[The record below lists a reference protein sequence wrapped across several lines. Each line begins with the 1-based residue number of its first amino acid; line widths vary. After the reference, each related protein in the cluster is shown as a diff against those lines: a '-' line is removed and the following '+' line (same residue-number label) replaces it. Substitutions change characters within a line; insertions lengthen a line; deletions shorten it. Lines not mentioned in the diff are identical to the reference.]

1 MPEYERICACVEDIR
16 KLTSFQPEIALV
28 LGSGLGDVADSIEI
42 ETIIDYKQISNFPIS
57 TVDSHKGRFVLG
69 RLGERNVICMQGRV
83 HYYEGYSMQDVVL
96 PIRVMGMLGVKKLL
110 LTNASGGIN
119 ETFQAGDFMM
129 ITGHIPTFIP
139 NPLIGANIDELGC
152 RFPGMDQVY
161 DLMMQESIRKAAMEA
176 SVELKEG
183 KYVQLTGPSFETPE
197 EISFLRMIKADA
209 VGMSTVCEA
218 IAAVHMGM
226 KVAGISCVSN
236 MAAGMNQKPLS
247 ADDVNETTNRIHD
260 SFVRFIRT
268 VVSFL

>member
-69 RLGERNVICMQGRV
+69 KLGERNVICMQGRV

-96 PIRVMGMLGVKKLL
+96 PIRVMGMLGAKKLL